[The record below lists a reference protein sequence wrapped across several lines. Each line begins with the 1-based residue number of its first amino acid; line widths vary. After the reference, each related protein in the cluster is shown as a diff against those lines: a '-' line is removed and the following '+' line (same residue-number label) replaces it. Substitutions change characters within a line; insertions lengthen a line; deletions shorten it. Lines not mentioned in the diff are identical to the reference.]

1 MSGFALGWKLSWMQ
15 LRAVVAK
22 DLRAELRARH
32 IWLGMAFFALL
43 VLVVFNFAFDL
54 RVENT
59 AAVAPGALWVAF
71 VFASILGLGRTLA
84 AEMEHGRMDRLLLC
98 PVDRQVLFAAKL
110 AGNLLFMGAIEVV
123 ALPVFA
129 VLYNVPVLVLGI
141 LPVVLLG
148 TLGIATVGTLLS
160 AVAAST
166 RAREILLPLLMFPLL
181 VPVVIAVVKATQ
193 AVVSPVAHD
202 APWLGLLA
210 AFDVLFL
217 SVSALT
223 FQYVVED

>member
-1 MSGFALGWKLSWMQ
+1 MSTCSLSWMQ
-15 LRAVVAK
+15 LSAIIAK
-22 DLRAELRARH
+22 DLRSELRARH
-32 IWLGMAFFALL
+32 IWLGMGFFALL

-59 AAVAPGALWVAF
+59 VAVAPGALWVAF
-71 VFASILGLGRTLA
+71 VFASVIGLGRTLT
-84 AEMEHGRMDRLLLC
+84 AELERGRMDRLLLC
-98 PVDRQVLFAAKL
+98 PVDRQVLFLAKL
-110 AGNLLFMGAIEVV
+110 CGNLLFMGAVELV

-129 VLYNVPVLVLGI
+129 VLYNVPVLVPGM

-148 TLGIATVGTLLS
+148 TLSIATVGTLLS

-166 RAREILLPLLMFPLL
+166 RAREILLPLLVFPLL

-193 AVVSPVAHD
+193 AVISPVAHD

-210 AFDVLFL
+210 AFDLLFL

-223 FQYVVED
+223 FRYVVED

>member
-1 MSGFALGWKLSWMQ
+1 MSTFSLSWMQ
-15 LRAVVAK
+15 LRAIIAK
-22 DLRAELRARH
+22 DLRSELRARH
-32 IWLGMAFFALL
+32 IWLGMGFFALL

-59 AAVAPGALWVAF
+59 IAVAPGALWVAF
-71 VFASILGLGRTLA
+71 VFASVIGLGRTLA
-84 AEMEHGRMDRLLLC
+84 AELERGRMDRLLLC
-98 PVDRQVLFAAKL
+98 PVDRQVLFLAKL
-110 AGNLLFMGAIEVV
+110 AGNLLFMGAVELV

-129 VLYNVPVLVLGI
+129 VLYTVPVLAPGM

-166 RAREILLPLLMFPLL
+166 RAREILLPLLVFPLL

-193 AVVSPVAHD
+193 AVISPVAHD

-210 AFDVLFL
+210 AFDLLFL

-223 FQYVVED
+223 FRFVVED